1 MSAKLDAGGLSR
13 KLKNLHQLAIGLELM
28 PRDAAIAAVQELV
41 SRELNFNPVGRI
53 SGNLARSFG
62 FVQLAPGTWAV
73 QQTQQIAPYAQE
85 VAQRIAR
92 RFGANYVELA
102 DDRTRDAIIAAIDE
116 EFARAVDRINA
127 GRPYTY
133 KPLQPIF

>member
-1 MSAKLDAGGLSR
+1 MSAKIDANGLSR
-13 KLKNLHQLAIGLELM
+13 KLKSLHQLAIGLESM
-28 PRDAAIAAVQELV
+28 PRDAAIAAVQELI

-62 FVQLAPGTWAV
+62 FTQLGAGTWAV

-92 RFGANYVELA
+92 KFGANYVELA
-102 DDRTRDAIIAAIDE
+102 DDRTRDAILAAIDE
-116 EFARAVDRINA
+116 EFARAIDRINA
-127 GRPYTY
+127 GRPYVY
-133 KPLQPIF
+133 RPLQPIF